1 MDYETAG
8 VVVAFTMGLA
18 PAMAIVWTSIAKYT
32 ADLFKSA
39 DETAITEKSNPNLI
53 TK

>member
-1 MDYETAG
+1 MDEGVVMATAFIMG
-8 VVVAFTMGLA
+8 MAPAVAITWVVVA
-18 PAMAIVWTSIAKYT
+18 KY
-32 ADLFKSA
+32 ASDMFKSA